1 MKTISTLRKILI
13 VLLGLLFSSHLFAQ
27 LEGELLVTIGGSS
40 DSKTI
45 VLLNAEDGSII
56 SDDYFDLSSFDLG
69 TVKHVIRV
77 GDELWI
83 SDQTKDRVHRLDFE
97 GNYLGA
103 VGESG
108 GMDNLRGIRIIND
121 EVWVAN
127 SGSQNGAPGN
137 SVIRVGMDGEI
148 IGSFL
153 LPGSPWS
160 FLPYQTDKVL
170 ISFSNSTGFPSQIAE
185 FDLAGNLLGAFTTPG
200 ELSFIQQISLMADGQ
215 YLASSFSNA
224 TGGYP
229 SGVHQYDENGV
240 YVATIGG
247 TSGGSS
253 RGSAQA
259 SNGNIVWTNGQGIHI
274 ADVGT
279 GTSSLIYSGSFQY
292 VEKINFGAAVASLP
306 FSEDFETEAFPPEGW
321 MAYNPDGSAIEWD
334 ESDGQNHTPGGQ
346 YSAFHNYGDQGTME
360 DGWLVTPAIMLP
372 EFWDIQLTF
381 WSYNSWPGDYFK
393 NSVLISTGDGNPLNG
408 DFEEIWFATEVVSE
422 WTETLIEL
430 SDYAGETV
438 YLAFR
443 YEGDFAHSWY
453 LDDVLVDG
461 SAPVLDP
468 PSGLEAVV
476 SGNDVALSWEAPVTK
491 ELLGYNIYRN
501 NVQVN
506 TDVITETTYTD
517 EGVTAGTHFY
527 GVSAVYSNGESAQD
541 GPVEVLVEGD
551 YGKIQGFVR
560 NAITNTSIATA
571 TLTAANTDN
580 GTVSNSTPFG
590 SHFVMLLSEGTY
602 DLVCSA
608 DGYESMML
616 ENVVVTNGMVKT
628 YTFYLTPQ
636 TDEILTGIN
645 QRNATDHFVYPNP
658 ASGFIQINGDNISS
672 VKILNQ
678 AGLTVLHEN
687 ANTEKRVDISKLPAG
702 IYFVMMTS
710 ENGVSV
716 EKLIVQ

>member
-1 MKTISTLRKILI
+1 MKTFTVSKKILFL
-13 VLLGLLFSSHLFAQ
+13 LLGVFFSSGLFAQ
-27 LEGELLVTIGGSS
+27 LEGELLVSIGST
-40 DSKTI
+40 DSKQI
-45 VLLNAEDGSII
+45 VLLNAEDGSFI
-56 SDDYFDLSSFDLG
+56 SDDYFDLSAFDLG

-77 GDELWI
+77 GEELWI

-108 GMDNLRGIRIIND
+108 GMDNLRGMRIINN

-127 SGSQNGAPGN
+127 AGSQNGAPGN
-137 SVIRVGMDGEI
+137 AVIRVDLNGEI
-148 IGSFL
+148 IGNFP
-153 LPGSPWS
+153 LPGSPWA

-185 FDLAGNLLGAFTTPG
+185 FDLAGNLIGAFTTPG
-200 ELSFIQQISLMADGQ
+200 ELSFIQQISLTADGQ

-247 TSGGSS
+247 TSSGSS
-253 RGSAQA
+253 RGNAQA
-259 SNGNIVWTNGQGIHI
+259 GNGNIVWTNGQGIHL

-279 GTSSLIYSGSFQY
+279 GTSSLFYSGSFQY
-292 VEKINFGAAVASLP
+292 VEKINFGASVASLP
-306 FSEDFETEAFPPEGW
+306 FSEDFESGTFPPEGW
-321 MAYNPDGSAIEWD
+321 MAYNPDGSALEWA
-334 ESDGQNHTPGGQ
+334 ESATQNHTPDGQ
-346 YSAFHNYGDQGTME
+346 FSALHNYGSQGTME
-360 DGWLVTPAIMLP
+360 DGWLVTPAMMLP

-381 WSYNSWPGDYFK
+381 WSYNSWPSDYFK

-408 DFEEIWFATEVVSE
+408 DFEEIWFAAEVVSE
-422 WTETLIEL
+422 WTETEIDL
-430 SDYAGETV
+430 SEYAGATV

-461 SAPVLDP
+461 NAPVLDP
-468 PSGLEAVV
+468 PTSLEAVV

-491 ELLGYNIYRN
+491 ELLGYNVYRN
-501 NVQVN
+501 NLQVN
-506 TDVITETTYTD
+506 NDLITETTYTD
-517 EGVTAGTHFY
+517 ASVTAGTHFY
-527 GVSAVYSNGESAQD
+527 GVTAVYTNGESAQD
-541 GPVEVLVEGD
+541 GPVQVLVEGD

-560 NAITNTSIATA
+560 DAITNKSIAPA
-571 TLTAANTDN
+571 MLSAANTDN
-580 GTVSNSTPFG
+580 GALSNATPFG
-590 SHFVMLLSEGTY
+590 SHFVLLLAEGTY

-608 DGYESMML
+608 EGYEPLLL
-616 ENVVVTNGMVKT
+616 ENVVMTNGMVKT

-636 TDEILTGIN
+636 TDEILTGIT
-645 QRNATDHFVYPNP
+645 QRNANDHFVYPNP
-658 ASGFIQINGDNISS
+658 ASGFIQLSGDNISS

-678 AGLTVLHEN
+678 AGLTVLHQ
-687 ANTEKRVDISKLPAG
+687 NTNKETRVDISGLSAG
-702 IYFVMMTS
+702 VYFVMITS
-710 ENGVSV
+710 EEVVSV

>member
-1 MKTISTLRKILI
+1 MKTFSTLRKIFI
-13 VLLGLLFSSHLFAQ
+13 VLLSVVFSSHLLAQ
-27 LEGELLVTIGGSS
+27 LEGELLVTIGGPS
-40 DSKTI
+40 DAKTI

-56 SDDYFDLSSFDLG
+56 SDSYFDLSSFDLG

-83 SDQTKDRVHRLDFE
+83 TDQTNDRVHRLDFE

-108 GMDNLRGIRIIND
+108 GMDNLRGLRIINN
-121 EVWVAN
+121 EIWVAN

-137 SVIRVGMDGEI
+137 SVIRVDMEGEI
-148 IGSFL
+148 IGNFL
-153 LPGSPWS
+153 LPGSPWA
-160 FLPYQTDKVL
+160 FLPYQTDRVL
-170 ISFSNSTGFPSQIAE
+170 ISFSNSTGFLTQIAE
-185 FDLAGNLLGAFTTPG
+185 FDLAGNLIGAFTTPG
-200 ELSFIQQISLMADGQ
+200 ELNFIQQISMMADGQ
-215 YLASSFSNA
+215 YLASSFS
-224 TGGYP
+224 TGNIP

-240 YVATIGG
+240 FVTTIGG

-253 RGSAQA
+253 RGSAQL

-279 GTSSLIYSGSFQY
+279 GTSSQIYSGSFQY
-292 VEKINFGAAVASLP
+292 VEKINFGAAVASIP
-306 FSEDFETEAFPPEGW
+306 FAEDFESETFPPSGW
-321 MAYNPDGSAIEWD
+321 MAYNPDGSALEWASS
-334 ESDGQNHTPGGQ
+334 ETQNHTPGGQ
-346 YSAFHNYGDQGTME
+346 YSALHNYGDQGTME

-372 EFWDIQLTF
+372 EFWNIQLSF

-408 DFEEIWFATEVVSE
+408 DFVEIWTTAEVASE
-422 WTETLIEL
+422 WIESQIDL
-430 SDYAGETV
+430 SDYAGETI

-443 YEGDFAHSWY
+443 YEGEFAHSWY

-468 PSGLEAVV
+468 PSGLEAIVT
-476 SGNDVALSWEAPVTK
+476 GNDVALSWEAPVTK
-491 ELLGYNIYRN
+491 ELLGYNVYRN
-501 NVQVN
+501 NLQVN
-506 TDVITETTYTD
+506 TAIITETSFTD
-517 EGVTAGTHFY
+517 AGVTAGTHLY
-527 GVSAVYSNGESAQD
+527 GVTAVYSNGESAQD

-560 NAITNTSIATA
+560 DAITNKSIASA

-590 SHFVMLLSEGTY
+590 SHFVLLLSSGNY

-608 DGYESMML
+608 EGYESMML
-616 ENVVVTNGMVKT
+616 ENVEITNGMVKT

-636 TDEILTGIN
+636 TDEILTGID
-645 QRNATDHFVYPNP
+645 RREATDYYVYPNP
-658 ASGFIQINGDNISS
+658 ASGSVQLNGDNISN
-672 VKILNQ
+672 VKIINQ
-678 AGLTVLHEN
+678 AGIAVLDQKIN
-687 ANTEKRVDISKLPAG
+687 AGNIIDISRIPAG
-702 IYFVMMTS
+702 IYFVTITS
-710 ENGVSV
+710 DKGISV
-716 EKLIVQ
+716 EKLIVH